1 MRRGE
6 RQEVNPL
13 YLTPTADREVPVLN
27 YHFDWSIIT
36 SGTYHEWL
44 VSGLKITLKIS
55 AISIVLS
62 FALGLTIAV
71 MRMSGNR
78 LLRWLAYAY
87 LEFFRNTPLLV
98 QIFFWYFGSY
108 KILPTAVNDWL
119 NATGFEFAA
128 AVIALTIYTSAFIAE
143 DIRSGV
149 LSIPK
154 EQMEAARSAGFSYL
168 RSMQYIIL
176 PQAVRITIPP
186 LVNQFLNVAKNSSL
200 AMTIGVME
208 ITYQARQVES
218 YTFKGF
224 EAFTAATVVYLT
236 LSLVLTALV
245 NLYNEKVLNIHK
257 AV

>member
-1 MRRGE
+1 
-6 RQEVNPL
+6 
-13 YLTPTADREVPVLN
+13 VLN
-27 YHFDWSIIT
+27 YTFDWSIIT
-36 SGTYHEWL
+36 SGQYFDWL
-44 VSGLKITLKIS
+44 VSGLITTLKLS
-55 AISIVLS
+55 AISVVLA
-62 FALGLTIAV
+62 FILGLIIAV
-71 MRMSGNR
+71 MRMAHNKPV
-78 LLRWLAYAY
+78 RWFALAY

-108 KILPTAVNDWL
+108 KILPAVVNDWL
-119 NATGFEFAA
+119 VNTNFEFAA
-128 AVIALTIYTSAFIAE
+128 AAIALTIYTSAFIAE

-186 LVNQFLNVAKNSSL
+186 LVNQFLNVVKNSSL

-224 EAFTAATVVYLT
+224 EAFTAATVVYLV
-236 LSLVLTALV
+236 LSIVITSLV
-245 NLYNEKVLNIHK
+245 NLYNEKVLNVHK
-257 AV
+257 AA

>member
-1 MRRGE
+1 
-6 RQEVNPL
+6 
-13 YLTPTADREVPVLN
+13 VLS

-36 SGTYHEWL
+36 SGTYHDWL
-44 VSGLKITLKIS
+44 VAGVIVTLKLS
-55 AISIVLS
+55 VISIALS
-62 FALGLTIAV
+62 FIAGLVIAV
-71 MRMSGNR
+71 MRMGRNR
-78 LLRWLAYAY
+78 PLRWFALAY

-108 KILPTAVNDWL
+108 RILPMVVNDWL
-119 NATGFEFAA
+119 NEVGFEFAA

-154 EQMEAARSAGFSYL
+154 EQMEAARSSGFSYL
-168 RSMQYIIL
+168 KSMRYIIL

-186 LVNQFLNVAKNSSL
+186 LINQFLNLAKNSSL

-208 ITYQARQVES
+208 LTYQARQVES

-224 EAFTAATVVYLT
+224 EAFTAATVVYVVI
-236 LSLVLTALV
+236 SLAITYAV
-245 NLYNEKVLNIHK
+245 NLYNDRVLNIHR
-257 AV
+257 AH